1 MWRFDPGA
9 KGAPKIDILRH
20 VRVAVKLVGGFIFM
34 AIISLV
40 VGGIGVYSV
49 QNLGGHAK
57 ELGQV
62 KMPALK
68 NLLYLQQS
76 LDEIMIAQRTL
87 LIPDLDAT
95 IKDNQFKRA
104 QSALERDA
112 SAIAELDKLARTVFI
127 EQQWATLKQAYIAVG
142 ETNALFLEAVKE
154 NKRARMTELAFGVC
168 RDKLTKARELLTQ
181 IVATVNTSVDHE
193 AGIAHDKSNSLFWAT
208 LAGMVLGALLAF
220 SLGLHLAWDS
230 VRPLRKLVAF
240 SKVVAGGNLDEKL
253 KITRRDDFG
262 ILADGLRTMV
272 AALKDKIAE
281 ADAKAAQAD
290 AESQRAK
297 AATDEALSAKA
308 EAERA
313 AENISQTAIQL
324 EKVVE
329 IVNSASGELNEQ
341 VELSSQGAGV
351 QSTRVA
357 ETATAMSEMNATVL
371 EVAKN
376 ASMAV
381 ESAEAARRKAGEG
394 SKVVA
399 QVVHG
404 ISALQ
409 QVSMRLQED
418 MGSLGRQADGI
429 GAIMNVIS
437 DIADQ
442 TNLLAL
448 NAAIEAARAGE
459 AGRGFA
465 VVADEVR
472 KLAEKTMAATKK
484 VGDTIVGIQSGT
496 KRNLDNVEQ
505 AVANVEQA
513 TVLALKS
520 GEALSEIVR
529 LVEVSTDQIRSIATA
544 SEQQSATS
552 DEINRNIEDIHRISC
567 ETADAMQRSAQ
578 AVSDLA
584 SQSNVLRS
592 LVEEMMLPS
601 QAG

>member
-1 MWRFDPGA
+1 MWRFDPAA

-20 VRVAVKLVGGFIFM
+20 VRVGVKLVGGFIFM

-49 QNLGGHAK
+49 QKLGGQAQ

-76 LDEIMIAQRTL
+76 LDELMIAQRTL

-95 IKDNQFKRA
+95 VKDNQFKRVQRA
-104 QSALERDA
+104 RERDA
-112 SAIAELDKLARTVFI
+112 NAIAELDKLAKIASI
-127 EQQWATLKQAYIAVG
+127 EQQWAMLKKAFVDVG
-142 ETNALFLEAVKE
+142 ETNSLFFESVKE
-154 NKRARMTELAFGVC
+154 NKKGRMIELALGVC
-168 RDKLTKARELLTQ
+168 RDKLLKAQEELDQVVT
-181 IVATVNTSVDHE
+181 IVNNSVNDE
-193 AGIAHDKSNSLFWAT
+193 ARIAQDMSSSLFWVT
-208 LAGMVLGALLAF
+208 MGGMVLGALLAF
-220 SLGLHLAWDS
+220 FLGLHLAWDS

-297 AATDEALSAKA
+297 VATDEALSAKG

-329 IVNSASGELNEQ
+329 IVNTASAELSQQ

-357 ETATAMSEMNATVL
+357 ETATAMGEMNATVL

-376 ASMAV
+376 ASLAV

-394 SKVVA
+394 SEVVE
-399 QVVHG
+399 QVVQG
-404 ISALQ
+404 INALQ
-409 QVSMRLQED
+409 RVSMRLQED

-472 KLAEKTMAATKK
+472 KLAEKTMSATKE
-484 VGDTIVGIQSGT
+484 VGDTVTGIQSGT
-496 KRNLDNVEQ
+496 RRNLENVKQ

-520 GEALSEIVR
+520 GEALSEIVQ

-567 ETADAMQRSAQ
+567 ETADAMQRSTQ

-584 SQSNVLRS
+584 SQSNVLHD
-592 LVEEMMLPS
+592 LVEKMMLPS
-601 QAG
+601 QA